1 MESTNILLV
10 LKPFVKVLD
19 ELSISYYISGSIA
32 SSIFGMP
39 RSTMDIDIVANIQL
53 NNIPH
58 LKKQLEKD
66 YYLDEDL
73 IKGAIRHL
81 SSFNLVHLETAMKID
96 VFIQKSGSYAES
108 ALERKQKDTLIE
120 NDASTEFY
128 FSSPEDIVL
137 NKLKWYEMG
146 KRISERQWF
155 DVLGVIKVQ
164 ENSLDKEYLK
174 KWAKKLDI
182 YDLLVAAFKDS
193 EIQL

>member
-1 MESTNILLV
+1 MSNELL
-10 LKPFVKVLD
+10 D
-19 ELSISYYISGSIA
+19 
-32 SSIFGMP
+32 
-39 RSTMDIDIVANIQL
+39 T
-53 NNIPH
+53 
-58 LKKQLEKD
+58 LKK
-66 YYLDEDL
+66 
-73 IKGAIRHL
+73 
-81 SSFNLVHLETAMKID
+81 LVKL
-96 VFIQKSGSYAES
+96 Q
-108 ALERKQKDTLIE
+108 QKDTLIE

-146 KRISERQWF
+146 KRISERQWL

-164 ENSLDKEYLK
+164 ENSIDKEYLK